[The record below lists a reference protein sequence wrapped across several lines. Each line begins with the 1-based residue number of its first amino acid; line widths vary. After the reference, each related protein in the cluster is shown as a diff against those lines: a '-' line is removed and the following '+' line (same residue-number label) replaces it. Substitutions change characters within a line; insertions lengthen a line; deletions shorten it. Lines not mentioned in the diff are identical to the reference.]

1 MIARFSRATPAWLCV
16 VIALCASVAFG
27 QMSPRE
33 QRAGLNR
40 RDLLL
45 RAARNQVR
53 GLDYEKALEYYST
66 YLDEWP
72 DEEKIVTES
81 CGVLLLAGKVDD
93 AAKKLELLVKKNPE
107 NLAAV
112 GFLSD
117 AYRMKKDFS
126 AAAKVLEAAVARFK
140 KNVRLREKLAEVY
153 TWSTRYDEAIG
164 QYRFL
169 LEGNPGDVT
178 IEKKIL
184 QVLYWAAKYDDYLAE
199 SARYLKGHPKDMSV
213 RLTRVDLLAAKRE
226 FAAAARECRAI
237 LEMEPKNRVARAR
250 LARFLTWLRDY
261 DAAVREYKIALA
273 MAPEDLGLRRQYGQ
287 LLLWSERFDEAIL
300 TFRKLHADLPED
312 ENIAREYL
320 DACAGAVETPDQDR
334 KWVTEYYES
343 RFKAGKSLKPA
354 TLAALARAL
363 RNIERNSDALEVFAP
378 AVKAA
383 PDDLLLR
390 LEYADLLSAEDRAE
404 EAEKEFRILLKRVG
418 KVKEQ

>member
-1 MIARFSRATPAWLCV
+1 VIARSSLTTPACLCV
-16 VIALCASVAFG
+16 AAVLCASAAFG
-27 QMSPRE
+27 QMTPQE

-72 DEEKIVTES
+72 DDEKIVTES
-81 CGVLLLAGKVDD
+81 CGVMLLADKVDD

-140 KNVRLREKLAEVY
+140 TNARLRKKLAEVY
-153 TWSTRYDEAIG
+153 TWSKRYDEAVG

-169 LEGNPGDVT
+169 LEANPGDAT
-178 IEKKIL
+178 IEKNIL
-184 QVLYWAAKYDDYLAE
+184 QVLYWAAEYDDYLAE
-199 SARYLKGHPKDMSV
+199 SARYLKAHPKDMSV

-237 LEMEPKNRVARAR
+237 LEIDPKHRVARAR
-250 LARFLTWLRDY
+250 LPRFLTWLREY

-273 MAPEDLGLRRQYGQ
+273 TAPDDLGLRRQYGQ

-300 TFRKLHADLPED
+300 TYRKLHSDLPND

-320 DACAGAVETPDQDR
+320 DACAGAVETPEQDR
-334 KWVTEYYES
+334 KWVMEYYES
-343 RFKAGKSLKPA
+343 RFKAGKPLKPA

-363 RNIERNSDALEVFAP
+363 RNIEKNDDALEVFAL

-390 LEYADLLSAEDRAE
+390 LQYADLLSSEGRAE
-404 EAEKEFRILLKRVG
+404 EAEQQFDILLKRVG